1 MSIDNEGGP
10 RNRPTTL
17 ERAYELAK
25 SGACLSTADIS
36 RNLAKEG
43 YDHSIMQMHGPVLVR
58 QLGALCRAA
67 QMTAV
72 RTPPSAK
79 KTTEASA

>member
-1 MSIDNEGGP
+1 MN
-10 RNRPTTL
+10 NRPTIL

-25 SGACLSTADIS
+25 SGECLGTADIS
-36 RNLAKEG
+36 RTLAKEG
-43 YDHSIMQMHGPVLVR
+43 YDHAIIQLHGPVLVR

-72 RTPPSAK
+72 RGAVK
-79 KTTEASA
+79 KATQDVVAA